1 MSTPFTPPA
10 SALDWQGL
18 RSLLSYPGGTAH
30 QVLLDGK
37 TLLVEQRDRGE
48 DGALSRWTST
58 ETPNGLALEHA
69 AHEPAPA
76 LTHLLAVLEAL
87 FTFHP
92 GQQQA
97 RVSLPAPLAQQ
108 ALDAGILIAAEV
120 GNIAQ
125 RDMLWQR
132 PELWLTQVPPPF
144 PFRYGLTQG
153 RRHPL
158 RRPKPSGLIYQRFI
172 PWLGKTFSFR
182 ALEIER
188 DLPRFNRWMND
199 PEVAKVWSEEGD
211 LDKHR
216 HYLEELA
223 ANPHIHAMICC
234 LDDEPFGYFEA
245 YWAKENRISPFC
257 DADDYD
263 RGWHVLIGEPA
274 WRGKAYATAWLTSI
288 SHYLFLSDPR
298 TRRIVGEPRIDH
310 VQQIRNLDR
319 SGYAKLKEFDFPHK
333 RAQLVVMLRE
343 HYFADTLWWPRAET
357 AAHATPSAPLS
368 AAPTHVSPQ
377 RS

>member
-1 MSTPFTPPA
+1 MSIPTPSPNPLEWHGLA
-10 SALDWQGL
+10 SI
-18 RSLLSYPGGTAH
+18 LSYPGTLPH
-30 QVLLDGK
+30 QVIQDGK
-37 TLLVEQRDRGE
+37 TVVVRGAHDSDE
-48 DGALSRWTST
+48 TRWTLTESPSGLTLECTGAEPQPALS
-58 ETPNGLALEHA
+58 
-69 AHEPAPA
+69 
-76 LTHLLAVLEAL
+76 HLLAALEGA

-92 GQQQA
+92 TQA
-97 RVSLPAPLAQQ
+97 TAQVCLPSTLARE
-108 ALDAGILIAAEV
+108 ALDAGILVASDNKHHAH
-120 GNIAQ
+120 
-125 RDMLWQR
+125 RDMLWQHAG
-132 PELWLTQVPPPF
+132 LWLSDVPTPF
-144 PFRYGLTQG
+144 PFRYQLTQG

-158 RRPKPSGLIYQRFI
+158 RRPKPTGLLYQRFI

-188 DLPRFNRWMND
+188 DLTRFNRWMND

-223 ANPHIHAMICC
+223 ADPHIHAMICC
-234 LDDEPFGYFEA
+234 LDGEPFGYFEA

-263 RGWHVLIGEPA
+263 RGWHVLIGEPER
-274 WRGKAYATAWLTSI
+274 RGKAYATAWLTSI

-343 HYFADTLWWPRAET
+343 HYFADTLWWPRQDT
-357 AAHATPSAPLS
+357 PTPSSRSL
-368 AAPTHVSPQ
+368 AAPTHISPE